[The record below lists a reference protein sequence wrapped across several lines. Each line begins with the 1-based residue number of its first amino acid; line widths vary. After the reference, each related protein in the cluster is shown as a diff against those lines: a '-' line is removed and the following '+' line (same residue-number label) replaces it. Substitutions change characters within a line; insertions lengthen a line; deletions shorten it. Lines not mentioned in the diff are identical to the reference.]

1 VRNARGNDDNVRE
14 SDGSARGSA
23 GSERER
29 NGMEEKGGD
38 SYKNVKGETDH
49 PDDDDG
55 IGSGDWSQC
64 GRGENAK
71 SVRSGGVGRDG
82 RRGSI
87 ESAMKSGRNG
97 RGGGGSRGGRCD
109 VGGRC
114 GGPRCVGGGSR
125 A

>member
-29 NGMEEKGGD
+29 NEMEEKGGD

-55 IGSGDWSQC
+55 IGSGDWSHC
-64 GRGENAK
+64 ENAK

-97 RGGGGSRGGRCD
+97 RGGGGGSRGGRCD